1 MPVQQRHLRS
11 LAATCFRDRQQ
22 VTLVDW
28 WQRPKERIHLK
39 NTELYKNMEHGIVSG
54 KMGAKCFYGR
64 KMLFRALESL
74 FDHFLM
80 VELAL

>member
-22 VTLVDW
+22 VTLTDW
-28 WQRPKERIHLK
+28 WQRR
-39 NTELYKNMEHGIVSG
+39 YHGIVSG

-74 FDHFLM
+74 FDHFQM

>member
-22 VTLVDW
+22 VTLTDW
-28 WQRPKERIHLK
+28 WQRR
-39 NTELYKNMEHGIVSG
+39 YHGIVSG

-74 FDHFLM
+74 FGQQCVFDLTLLILLKTTSKWWSM
-80 VELAL
+80 AL